1 MDPKSDKFAQI
12 RLQIKTSPRYCV
24 ILILGSICQAALLI
38 VDWFA
43 SHKAES
49 LVRPH
54 LENWNLSAE
63 AFASWLLDGARYY
76 YLPGFS
82 FAHNC
87 STESYYQMFSP
98 LENSSRIYLLSLFIL
113 QFSKQTLT
121 WCIYETK
128 THTLNQVSPISLFFI
143 PYQDSSDY
151 FAAVKCY
158 RVIKRNC
165 QL

>member
-98 LENSSRIYLLSLFIL
+98 LDNSSRIYFLSLSSFCSFQSKHWRGVFMKLKLIFWIKSHQLAFSLFHIKIVRIIL
-113 QFSKQTLT
+113 QQ
-121 WCIYETK
+121 
-128 THTLNQVSPISLFFI
+128 
-143 PYQDSSDY
+143 
-151 FAAVKCY
+151 
-158 RVIKRNC
+158 
-165 QL
+165 